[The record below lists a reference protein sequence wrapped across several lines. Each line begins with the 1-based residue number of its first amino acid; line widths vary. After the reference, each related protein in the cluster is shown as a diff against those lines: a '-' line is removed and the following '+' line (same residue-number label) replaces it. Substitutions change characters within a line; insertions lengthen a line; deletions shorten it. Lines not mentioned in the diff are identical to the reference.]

1 MHADFLVA
9 GAGIFGVCTAI
20 ELRSRG
26 YSVILLNPDE
36 IPHPLA
42 ASTDISKII
51 RMEYGS
57 DSEYMDMAIA
67 SMAQWQAWNENFQEK
82 LYEDIGY
89 IILSR
94 SDRNDLSS
102 YEASSVETLLD
113 KGFEPEILSSAE
125 IKKRFPAFNVK
136 DYKWGS
142 YHSIGG
148 FAHSGK
154 AVSKLCNYAKSQGVE
169 IHLKEVQSVIH
180 ESGRFTK
187 VKASDGSEYS
197 AGHLVLC
204 TGNFTPYL
212 LPELKPYMK
221 ITGHPVFHLK
231 PMSPEAFSIPAMTVF
246 AADIANTGWY
256 GFPLHP
262 EHGVVKIANHSVGLE
277 LDPRTD
283 PREVNEEDV
292 KNLRHFLSSLLPDL
306 VDAPIVYTRRCCYT
320 DTLDGHFWI
329 DNHPGIDGI
338 TIGTGGS
345 GHGFKMGPETGR
357 MIACT
362 ALGEEHGY
370 SDRYLW
376 RELGQDTIQKE
387 EARNN

>member
-57 DSEYMDMAIA
+57 DAEYMDMACA
-67 SMAQWQAWNENFQEK
+67 SMAKWQAWNETLNEK

-89 IILSR
+89 IILSKA
-94 SDRNDLSS
+94 DRNDPSS
-102 YEASSVETLLD
+102 YETASVETLLD
-113 KGFEPEILSSAE
+113 KGFEPEILIPSE
-125 IKKRFPAFNVK
+125 IKERFPAFNVEG
-136 DYKWGS
+136 YTWGS
-142 YHSIGG
+142 YHAVGG
-148 FAHSGK
+148 YAHSGK
-154 AVSKLCNYAKSQGVE
+154 AVLMLCDYARTIGVE
-169 IHLKEVQSVIH
+169 IYLKEVHSILH
-180 ESGRFTK
+180 KKARFTQ
-187 VKASDGSEYS
+187 VKTLDGSEFS
-197 AGHLVLC
+197 AGHLILC
-204 TGNFTPYL
+204 AGNFTPYL
-212 LPELKPYMK
+212 LPELQPFMK

-231 PMSPEAFSIPAMTVF
+231 PNSPEKYENPQMTVF

-262 EHGVVKIANHSVGLE
+262 EHGVVKIANHSVGLK

-283 PREVNEEDV
+283 PRVVTDEDI
-292 KNLRHFLSSLLPDL
+292 KNLRQFLTSSLPGLM
-306 VDAPIVYTRRCCYT
+306 DAPIIYTRRCCYT

-329 DNHPGIDGI
+329 DNHPEIEGLTVGS
-338 TIGTGGS
+338 GGS
-345 GHGFKMGPETGR
+345 GHGFKMGPEAGR

-370 SDRYLW
+370 SDRYRW
-376 RELGQDTIQKE
+376 RELDEHTIQSE